1 MEEGT
6 SETRFKEFFK
16 KKAGIEEAEPEIL
29 DPNHRKHIQERN
41 RLIELEKSMSF
52 SHGIQLTPEELRVDH
67 ILKRLKLQIKTDD
80 FNTIIHD
87 FHTHLVSNHVS
98 FNLGHFENM

>member
-29 DPNHRKHIQERN
+29 DPYHRKHIQERN

-87 FHTHLVSNHVS
+87 FHTHLVSNHVP
-98 FNLGHFENM
+98 FNLGHFEIV

>member
-6 SETRFKEFFK
+6 SDSRIKEFFMK
-16 KKAGIEEAEPEIL
+16 KTGIEEPEHEIL
-29 DPNHRKHIQERN
+29 DPNHWKHIQERN

-52 SHGIQLTPEELRVDH
+52 SNGIQLTPEELRVDH

-87 FHTHLVSNHVS
+87 FHTHLVSNLKNTH
-98 FNLGHFENM
+98 